1 MTIATLQTRPGLIQK
16 VLALLDSDHAGE
28 VRAAAHAL
36 KRMLQDGGAPAV
48 ATPAAPPPE
57 IEACL
62 TYATEAVALLT
73 GEIRRLRR
81 ENARLHARLREP
93 RPRAASSVH

>member
-1 MTIATLQTRPGLIQK
+1 MSNLLMRPGLIQK

-28 VRAAAHAL
+28 ARAAALAL
-36 KRMLQDGGAPAV
+36 KRMLQDDGTPQPSIPDGAP
-48 ATPAAPPPE
+48 PQE

-73 GEIRRLRR
+73 GEIGRLRN
-81 ENARLHARLREP
+81 ENACLRAKLRER
-93 RPRAASSVH
+93 RPRALSSVH